1 MNKTLKRIAIIVL
14 GGLTFFITSCEQKQ
28 AQLPDWLEGQWV
40 TGDSIG
46 FTTESWEKINSQ
58 FMTGEGLFILPDNQ
72 TVVEVLN
79 IFTRDG
85 LLFYTAMLPNQ
96 NNGEEIMFIDSQNNP
111 DSLVFEN
118 PLHNYPKKIIYYKK
132 SNDIIEVSIFGEE
145 KEGANKIILKRHKHE
160 TN

>member
-14 GGLTFFITSCEQKQ
+14 GGLTFFITSCEQQQ
-28 AQLPDWLEGQWV
+28 AKLPDWLEGQWE

-79 IFTRDG
+79 IFIRDG

-118 PLHNYPKKIIYYKK
+118 PLHDYPKKIIYYKK